1 MYLYGGHFSWWS
13 KLGKSWTED
22 FKNEESVDGLLNWKR
37 GMLTVE
43 RGNNTVCKKRFEY
56 PEKGLIAEGLS
67 QIKQQVDRLG
77 FLRHKFHEN
86 MKIWMIVIKSDLVTC
101 KILVVVV

>member
-1 MYLYGGHFSWWS
+1 MSLYGGHFSWWS

-43 RGNNTVCKKRFEY
+43 RGNNTVCKKR
-56 PEKGLIAEGLS
+56 
-67 QIKQQVDRLG
+67 
-77 FLRHKFHEN
+77 
-86 MKIWMIVIKSDLVTC
+86 
-101 KILVVVV
+101 

>member
-1 MYLYGGHFSWWS
+1 MSLYGDHFSWWS

-43 RGNNTVCKKRFEY
+43 RGNNAVCKER
-56 PEKGLIAEGLS
+56 
-67 QIKQQVDRLG
+67 
-77 FLRHKFHEN
+77 
-86 MKIWMIVIKSDLVTC
+86 
-101 KILVVVV
+101 